1 MHVYYNVSFHS
12 LLLPPPQQKAR
23 AFKRRFSI
31 ESLHTQPHS
40 STGRTLKSHSRSTSN
55 IAIQNDQN
63 TKQLRK
69 QPHST
74 TNLRLNP
81 TTVSSPPSTLN
92 LGPLKES
99 SGSHTVV
106 SVVASPMKSEERSLN
121 LGPLK
126 ESSGSH
132 TVVSVVASPM
142 KSEER
147 SLNLGPLKESSG
159 SHTVVSVVASPMK
172 SEERSLANTTATSL
186 SVPGSPA
193 NKRKGHNVKEAS
205 KRKLSANPSVGL
217 GLECVSKL
225 FNHNMPTAM
234 IQVRLVLIT
243 C

>member
-1 MHVYYNVSFHS
+1 MYHS
-12 LLLPPPQQKAR
+12 IPYSPPPPQQKAR

-81 TTVSSPPSTLN
+81 TTVSSSPSTLN

-106 SVVASPMKSEERSLN
+106 SVVASPI
-121 LGPLK
+121 
-126 ESSGSH
+126 
-132 TVVSVVASPM
+132 
-142 KSEER
+142 
-147 SLNLGPLKESSG
+147 KESSG

-193 NKRKGHNVKEAS
+193 NKRKGQNVKEAS
-205 KRKLSANPSVGL
+205 KRKISANPSVGL
-217 GLECVSKL
+217 GLETVSKL